1 MSVLEEELAVTVLD
15 GSAYGCADRAAT
27 KMITADFAQRRASV
41 IQTGSLRWRAS
52 PIASV
57 SQRAI
62 VPSCGAFTHSGW
74 PLLAQGE
81 GRCPILV
88 VHASLVHVAGGEPIE
103 ALGALDSS
111 VSQQLLESL

>member
-1 MSVLEEELAVTVLD
+1 MAGLEEELAVTVLD

-62 VPSCGAFTHSGW
+62 VPSCEACAILAIWLASARTRGRSMPDSCCACFPGSLGGW
-74 PLLAQGE
+74 
-81 GRCPILV
+81 
-88 VHASLVHVAGGEPIE
+88 
-103 ALGALDSS
+103 
-111 VSQQLLESL
+111 